1 MSNRNDT
8 LMVGAAA
15 VAFVAAVALYFAW
28 IKPLAPADSS
38 ATGVLSR
45 LPSGGD
51 YPETPRA
58 EILSFASNWSRPEEN
73 EEGWNYDIFD
83 PVEIV
88 WDEQLREYQPKSYT
102 PPVIPPFGIK
112 LVRLGHPRYPI
123 ILRGSIASP
132 KGDAA
137 RILFLENV
145 DTKSNFDARL
155 NKPISELGITP
166 LAFRTEKTT
175 APDGAPVTRNV
186 LRIKDSKLGKE
197 IEIDD
202 IKPLEFTDQL
212 DIVLVASAG
221 SPEWVFHGPGAKFEF
236 SNATYV
242 VKGVDLK
249 AGTVTVDKTFT
260 PNPRKGPKTFTET
273 LSVEAPAPETKPA
286 AAPAKPA
293 SSPTAP
299 VATPLPS
306 LIPPSPPGTVTR

>member
-8 LMVGAAA
+8 LMVGAAV
-15 VAFVAAVALYFAW
+15 VAFGAAAALYFTW
-28 IKPLAPADSS
+28 IKPLAPSES
-38 ATGVLSR
+38 TTGVISR
-45 LPSGGD
+45 MPAGGD
-51 YPETPRA
+51 YPQTPRA
-58 EILSFASNWSRPEEN
+58 DILSFSSNWSRPEEN

-123 ILRGSIASP
+123 VLRGSIASP
-132 KGDAA
+132 KGESA
-137 RILFLENV
+137 RILFLENI
-145 DTKSNFDARL
+145 DTKSSFDARL
-155 NKPISELGITP
+155 NKPVSELGITP
-166 LAFRTEKTT
+166 LAFRTERTT
-175 APDGAPVTRNV
+175 APDGAPITRNI

-197 IEIDD
+197 VEIDD

-212 DIVLVASAG
+212 DIVLVATAG

-236 SNATYV
+236 SNASYV

-273 LSVEAPAPETKPA
+273 LSVEASSPETKPA
-286 AAPAKPA
+286 AASSSPA
-293 SSPTAP
+293 SPAPAQPSP
-299 VATPLPS
+299 S
-306 LIPPSPPGTVTR
+306 IPPLLPPASQGPAPR